1 MTQLLLN
8 ELDGF
13 EYTEYNHN
21 MDVKVYQKEEVF
33 QPSGMAEVLTPD
45 VIDIIPD
52 TIEVET
58 TDDIHNHVWTLDMLR
73 RIADVEIRDGKLIIN
88 SDKVRYENGN
98 LYAIVTQEQIVSCE
112 ILEDD
117 SKELLE
123 QQCALATI
131 WQRGLDPLDL
141 NDGVQWSET
150 LLGEVNVLQLM
161 EQISQAV
168 SAVSLHVRVNFSV
181 TRTENGQSVLT
192 YSLREVA

>member
-1 MTQLLLN
+1 MVHLLLN

-13 EYTEYNHN
+13 EYTEYNHS

-33 QPSGMAEVLTPD
+33 QPSGVAKVLTPD
-45 VIDIIPD
+45 IIDIIPD
-52 TIEVET
+52 IIEVET
-58 TDDIHNHVWTLDMLR
+58 TGDVRNHVWSLERLK
-73 RIADVEIRDGKLIIN
+73 RIADVQVRGGKLIIN
-88 SDKVRYENGN
+88 SDKVRYANGN
-98 LYAIVTQEQIVSCE
+98 LYVTITDEVITGCQT
-112 ILEDD
+112 LKDD
-117 SKELLE
+117 SHELLE

-141 NDGVQWSET
+141 NDGIQWSEA

-161 EQISQAV
+161 EQITQAV
-168 SAVSLHVRVNFSV
+168 SAVSLHVKVDFSV